1 MRRSGMSIE
10 KTRPSEIERESLSII
25 RRELCEMGI
34 DVPKEREAVILR
46 VIHATADFEYAENLV
61 FSEDA
66 VPRGIEALLTGAA
79 VVTDTNMAKAGVS
92 KVGLRKLGGEVFC
105 YMAEPAVAE
114 RAKEEGTTRAAASVR
129 YAAEMNPGAIFAV
142 GNAPTA
148 LLELEAQ
155 MERGFRPALVI
166 GVPVKS
172 SDLVPDSL
180 LSTVMMPPG
189 VPVAS
194 VGLDAGKNAAI
205 VACQALAIKYPE
217 IGERLVEIFRVSAQK
232 VRDADAKISA
242 TYNIHCD

>member
-1 MRRSGMSIE
+1 MKPEYVLPADIE
-10 KTRPSEIERESLSII
+10 KTSMEIIAD
-25 RRELCEMGI
+25 ELNMRGI
-34 DVPKEREAVILR
+34 TVPEENYGVMRR

-166 GVPVKS
+166 GVPVGFVNVVEAKERI
-172 SDLVPDSL
+172 L
-180 LSTVMMPPG
+180 MCCERFG
-189 VPVAS
+189 VP
-194 VGLDAGKNAAI
+194 AI
-205 VACQALAIKYPE
+205 VARGRKGGSSVAAAIANALIYSAADMLEPE
-217 IGERLVEIFRVSAQK
+217 KRGWG
-232 VRDADAKISA
+232 
-242 TYNIHCD
+242 

>member
-1 MRRSGMSIE
+1 MSIE

-34 DVPKEREAVILR
+34 DVPREREAVILR

-66 VPRGIEALLTGAA
+66 VRRGIEALLTGAA

-155 MERGFRPALVI
+155 MERGFRSALVI
-166 GVPVKS
+166 GVPVGFVNVVEAKERI
-172 SDLVPDSL
+172 L
-180 LSTVMMPPG
+180 MCCERFG
-189 VPVAS
+189 VP
-194 VGLDAGKNAAI
+194 AI
-205 VACQALAIKYPE
+205 VARGRKGGSSVAAAIANALIYSAADMLEPE
-217 IGERLVEIFRVSAQK
+217 KRGW
-232 VRDADAKISA
+232 
-242 TYNIHCD
+242 N